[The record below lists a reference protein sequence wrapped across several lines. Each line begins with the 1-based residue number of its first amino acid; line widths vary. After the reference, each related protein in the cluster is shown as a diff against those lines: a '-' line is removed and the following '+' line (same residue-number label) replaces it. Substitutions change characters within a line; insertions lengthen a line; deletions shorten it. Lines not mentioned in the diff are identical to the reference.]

1 MLRINC
7 SGSDGASP
15 TLPSPPCWAVPLT
28 PCGTDATRSSTS
40 HANLL
45 VEPRHLIVDGF
56 HRWRLSQDSKAC
68 RARWNGLV
76 PVAWLK
82 VDTATA
88 MAITVRIN
96 RAKGS
101 HGALEMAALAH
112 SIINDHGWTRERLAD
127 EIGADSTEVDLLLQ
141 DGVFTAKGID
151 RWAYSPSW
159 YPVLKDE
166 VAAAG
171 GTIEEVT
178 VERPDDPADLA

>member
-1 MLRINC
+1 M
-7 SGSDGASP
+7 
-15 TLPSPPCWAVPLT
+15 
-28 PCGTDATRSSTS
+28 
-40 HANLL
+40 
-45 VEPRHLIVDGF
+45 EPRYLIVDGF

-68 RARWNGLV
+68 RSRWNGLV
-76 PVAWLK
+76 PVAFLK

-112 SIINDHGWTRERLAD
+112 SIINDHGWTKEKLAA

-159 YPVLKDE
+159 YPVLRS
-166 VAAAG
+166 
-171 GTIEEVT
+171 EVT
-178 VERPDDPADLA
+178 EAEATEGEVVVERDDDPADLT